1 MRQRPAR
8 AEPHER
14 ATEPGSVPFMFLA
27 PNGRVFIPG
36 RPRYPLSVMY
46 ADGKILVLGGGD
58 PPTNTAEV
66 IDLN

>member
-1 MRQRPAR
+1 M

-14 ATEPGSVPFMFLA
+14 ATEPGSVPVYVPRPKWKGLHA
-27 PNGRVFIPG
+27 GPTQIPAI
-36 RPRYPLSVMY
+36 SVMY
-46 ADGKILVLGGGD
+46 VDGKILVLGGGD